1 MEILRF
7 SITQILREINFVD
20 SRSAESAFL
29 THLEA
34 PNLDF
39 FLSFFALFR
48 AEIYQLKKISDP
60 QSGKYGSFRTTRFH
74 VTKI

>member
-29 THLEA
+29 TQLEA

-39 FLSFFALFR
+39 LSIFALFR

>member
-39 FLSFFALFR
+39 FYHFLLFLGLKFTN
-48 AEIYQLKKISDP
+48 LKKFQIPKVANTAVLELLD
-60 QSGKYGSFRTTRFH
+60 FT
-74 VTKI
+74 